1 MEAIAYQLLLTFILA
16 SLVPPVST
24 PSHPTPGDKLG
35 SGQAEMAAALLW
47 YLVGIIGEVGFET
60 TEVFQVPGERAQ
72 EAVETEREPN

>member
-16 SLVPPVST
+16 SLVPLVST
-24 PSHPTPGDKLG
+24 LSHPTPGDKLG

-72 EAVETEREPN
+72 EAVETERAPN